1 MFISILSN
9 NFIYQNIY
17 YENTLIQERGDK
29 YMIYLNSYFYQI
41 SSCLDEDQDLCMMYN
56 LPNIENR
63 KISIILDHICRQ
75 ETITEENKDKVI
87 KNIYKIEKR
96 ILEKFLI
103 KKSIELYRIRFLGP
117 LPNEFDYRLLD
128 MRLIELMQN
137 MIPEE
142 RNNL

>member
-1 MFISILSN
+1 
-9 NFIYQNIY
+9 
-17 YENTLIQERGDK
+17 
-29 YMIYLNSYFYQI
+29 MIHLNSYFYQI

-63 KISIILDHICRQ
+63 KISITLDHICRE